1 VGSFAVDVQWNDLL
15 AGLAILLVIEGLFP
29 FLNPAR
35 ARRSFEQLARLAD
48 GDLRIAGLISMAVGL
63 ALLFLARS

>member
-1 VGSFAVDVQWNDLL
+1 MGGFDVDVQWTDLL

>member
-1 VGSFAVDVQWNDLL
+1 MGDFDVDVQWTDLL

-48 GDLRIAGLISMAVGL
+48 GELRIAGDLSMAVGL
-63 ALLFLARS
+63 LLLFLARS

>member
-1 VGSFAVDVQWNDLL
+1 VDVQWDDLL
-15 AGLAILLVIEGLFP
+15 AGLAILLVIEGCFP

-48 GDLRIAGLISMAVGL
+48 GELRIAGGLSMAVGL

>member
-1 VGSFAVDVQWNDLL
+1 MGSFDVDVQWTDLL

>member
-1 VGSFAVDVQWNDLL
+1 VGSFDVDVQWNDLL
-15 AGLAILLVIEGLFP
+15 AGLAILLVVEGLFP

-63 ALLFLARS
+63 TLLFLARS

>member
-1 VGSFAVDVQWNDLL
+1 VGDFDVDVQWTDLL

>member
-1 VGSFAVDVQWNDLL
+1 MGDFDVDVQWTDLL

>member
-1 VGSFAVDVQWNDLL
+1 MGSFAVDVQWNDLL

-48 GDLRIAGLISMAVGL
+48 GELRIAGLVSMVVGL

>member
-1 VGSFAVDVQWNDLL
+1 VGSFDVDVQWTDLL

-48 GDLRIAGLISMAVGL
+48 GELRIAGLISMAVGL

>member
-48 GDLRIAGLISMAVGL
+48 GELRIAGLVSMVVGL

>member
-1 VGSFAVDVQWNDLL
+1 MGSFDVDVQWTDLL

-35 ARRSFEQLARLAD
+35 ARRSFEHLARLAD
-48 GDLRIAGLISMAVGL
+48 GELRVAGLISMAVGL

>member
-1 VGSFAVDVQWNDLL
+1 VGAFDVDVQWTDLL

>member
-1 VGSFAVDVQWNDLL
+1 MGSFDVDVQWNDLL
-15 AGLAILLVIEGLFP
+15 AGLAILLVVEGLFP

-35 ARRSFEQLARLAD
+35 ARRSFEQLARLGD
-48 GDLRIAGLISMAVGL
+48 RDLRIAGLLSMAVGL

>member
-1 VGSFAVDVQWNDLL
+1 MGAFDVDVQWTDLL

>member
-1 VGSFAVDVQWNDLL
+1 VGGFDVDVQWTDLL